1 MVEKE
6 QDFFLEYNTLFEVSV
21 MRKLIAFCVF
31 MALMLSVNSPAD
43 ASVTI
48 TDMVDSADSQANTYF
63 SSTPT
68 DDDSTQPSP
77 TDTYRWWNEDWGW
90 THTFSPPGPTPSAII
105 SATLEIRA
113 WDVDFPS
120 EVNII
125 LGSGPSGTNIG
136 FLQGGDDIWT
146 TSILPL
152 SSDLF
157 TDLMDGNIDI
167 WMDIDSSNPYNM
179 NMWAVT
185 LESSKL
191 TVTYAPIPAP
201 GAIILGGMGIGLV
214 GWLRRRKTL

>member
-1 MVEKE
+1 
-6 QDFFLEYNTLFEVSV
+6 
-21 MRKLIAFCVF
+21 MRKLIAICAFV
-31 MALMLSVNSPAD
+31 ALMLLVNSPAN

-48 TDMVDSADSQANTYF
+48 MDMVDSADGQTNTYF

-68 DDDSTQPSP
+68 DTDSTQPSS

-90 THTFSPPGPTPSAII
+90 SHTFSPPGPTPSAII

-120 EVNII
+120 EINII

-136 FLQGGDDIWT
+136 TLQGGDDTWT
-146 TSILPL
+146 TTSLPL

-157 TDLMDGNIDI
+157 ADLMDGNIDI

-185 LESSKL
+185 LESSNL
-191 TVTYAPIPAP
+191 TVTYNPIPAP
-201 GAIILGGMGIGLV
+201 GTVLLSSVGVGFIGL
-214 GWLRRRKTL
+214 LRKRKTL

>member
-1 MVEKE
+1 
-6 QDFFLEYNTLFEVSV
+6 
-21 MRKLIAFCVF
+21 MRKLIAICAFV
-31 MALMLSVNSPAD
+31 ALILSVNSPAD
-43 ASVTI
+43 ASITI
-48 TDMVDSADSQANTYF
+48 MDMVDSTDNQANTYF

-68 DDDSTQPSP
+68 DTDSTRPSP

-90 THTFSPPGPTPSAII
+90 SHTFSPPGPTPSSII

-120 EVNII
+120 EINII
-125 LGSGPSGTNIG
+125 LGSGSSGTNIG
-136 FLQGGDDIWT
+136 NLQGGDDIWT

-157 TDLMDGNIDI
+157 TDLMDGDIDI
-167 WMDIDSSNPYNM
+167 WIDIDSSNTFNM
-179 NMWAVT
+179 DMWAIT

-191 TVTYAPIPAP
+191 TVTYNPIPAP
-201 GAIILGGMGIGLV
+201 GAVLLSSIGVGLV

>member
-1 MVEKE
+1 
-6 QDFFLEYNTLFEVSV
+6 
-21 MRKLIAFCVF
+21 MRRLIAICAFV
-31 MALMLSVNSPAD
+31 ALMLSVNSPAD
-43 ASVTI
+43 ASITI
-48 TDMVDSADSQANTYF
+48 MDIIDSSDGQANTYF

-68 DDDSTQPSP
+68 DDDSDQPSP

-90 THTFSPPGPTPSAII
+90 THTFSPPGPTPSAIT

-120 EVNII
+120 EINII
-125 LGSGPSGTNIG
+125 LGDGSSGTNIG
-136 FLQGGDDIWT
+136 SLLGDDDIWT

-157 TDLMDGNIDI
+157 TDLIDGNIDI
-167 WMDIDSSNPYNM
+167 WMDIDFSNPYDM

-185 LESSKL
+185 LESSRL

-201 GAIILGGMGIGLV
+201 GAVILGGMGVGLV
-214 GWLRRRKTL
+214 GWLRRRKTLLK

>member
-1 MVEKE
+1 
-6 QDFFLEYNTLFEVSV
+6 
-21 MRKLIAFCVF
+21 MRKLIVICVF
-31 MALMLSVNSPAD
+31 VVLMLPVNSSAD
-43 ASVTI
+43 ASITI
-48 TDMVDSADSQANTYF
+48 MDMVDSTEGKANTYF

-68 DDDSTQPSP
+68 DTDSIQPSP

-120 EVNII
+120 EINII
-125 LGSGPSGTNIG
+125 LGDGPSGTNMG
-136 FLQGGDDIWT
+136 SLQGGDDIWT

-167 WMDIDSSNPYNM
+167 WMDIDSSNTLNM
-179 NMWAVT
+179 DMWAVT

-191 TVTYAPIPAP
+191 TVTYNPIPAP
-201 GAIILGGMGIGLV
+201 AAVLLSSIGVGLV
-214 GWLRRRKTL
+214 GWLRRRKTLLK